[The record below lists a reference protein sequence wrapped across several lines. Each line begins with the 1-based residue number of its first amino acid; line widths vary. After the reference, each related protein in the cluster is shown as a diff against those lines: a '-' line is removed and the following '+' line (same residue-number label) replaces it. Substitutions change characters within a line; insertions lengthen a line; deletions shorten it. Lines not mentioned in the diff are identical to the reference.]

1 MLFIYS
7 ALPLKI
13 CSLFRKTII
22 CVMIFTSATLILF
35 GRASCDQILIWLWFI
50 QKCQSQ
56 VCTSDDFLL
65 HMSCQIISE
74 CYGNLFINFLR
85 LYVRFGSPFCLL
97 LLWLCQ
103 VHLRKIFSE
112 GKKTRW
118 KNFSHEKKKTKV
130 KVSCEENLLRKKHL
144 HYLHNFI
151 SCLGIF
157 KLHLENSNIEQ
168 NKKKQRLRFL
178 GFSHYPYI
186 TLSNLI
192 TSSSTV
198 SSPHLGVQIGSRPL
212 LSRR

>member
-1 MLFIYS
+1 
-7 ALPLKI
+7 
-13 CSLFRKTII
+13 
-22 CVMIFTSATLILF
+22 MIFYYI
-35 GRASCDQILIWLWFI
+35 CH
-50 QKCQSQ
+50 
-56 VCTSDDFLL
+56 V
-65 HMSCQIISE
+65 
-74 CYGNLFINFLR
+74 R
-85 LYVRFGSPFCLL
+85 LYPSVMATCSSTFWDSMCALALL
-97 LLWLCQ
+97 SVFFFSGFVKFTCERSSLRGKKRGEKISLTKKRKQRWKFP
-103 VHLRKIFSE
+103 VRKISW
-112 GKKTRW
+112 G
-118 KNFSHEKKKTKV
+118 
-130 KVSCEENLLRKKHL
+130 KKHL

>member
-112 GKKTRW
+112 GKKQGERSSLMKKESKCESFLW
-118 KNFSHEKKKTKV
+118 GKSPEEKNTFTISTTLFP
-130 KVSCEENLLRKKHL
+130 VSGSSNFTLRIQIMSKIKR
-144 HYLHNFI
+144 
-151 SCLGIF
+151 
-157 KLHLENSNIEQ
+157 
-168 NKKKQRLRFL
+168 NKDCDF
-178 GFSHYPYI
+178 
-186 TLSNLI
+186 
-192 TSSSTV
+192 
-198 SSPHLGVQIGSRPL
+198 
-212 LSRR
+212 

>member
-1 MLFIYS
+1 
-7 ALPLKI
+7 
-13 CSLFRKTII
+13 
-22 CVMIFTSATLILF
+22 MI
-35 GRASCDQILIWLWFI
+35 
-50 QKCQSQ
+50 
-56 VCTSDDFLL
+56 CTSENILL
-65 HMSCQIISE
+65 QMSCQIKSE
-74 CYGNLFINFLR
+74 SYGNLFINFLR
-85 LYVRFGSPFCLL
+85 LYVRFGSPICLP

-103 VHLRKIFSE
+103 VHLRNIFSE

-118 KNFSHEKKKTKV
+118 KIFSHEKRKQMWKF
-130 KVSCEENLLRKKHL
+130 SLRKISWGKKHL

>member
-35 GRASCDQILIWLWFI
+35 GRASCDQILIWLWCI
-50 QKCQSQ
+50 QKFQSQ

-65 HMSCQIISE
+65 HMSCQIMSE

-85 LYVRFGSPFCLL
+85 LYVRFGSPICLP

-103 VHLRKIFSE
+103 VHLRNIFSE

-118 KNFSHEKKKTKV
+118 KIFSHEKRKQMWKF
-130 KVSCEENLLRKKHL
+130 SLRKISWGKNTFTISTTL
-144 HYLHNFI
+144 FPVSGSSNFT
-151 SCLGIF
+151 
-157 KLHLENSNIEQ
+157 
-168 NKKKQRLRFL
+168 LR
-178 GFSHYPYI
+178 I
-186 TLSNLI
+186 QTLSKIKRNKDCDF
-192 TSSSTV
+192 
-198 SSPHLGVQIGSRPL
+198 
-212 LSRR
+212 